1 VSALD
6 FLSPDLADTGLE
18 ARSALARETLAAG
31 ARVESRDGWQIATG
45 YGDRDAEIGA
55 IETTVALVDCS
66 HLGTLELQASER
78 ALDALSSLPSLG
90 ELATRAQDAWWC
102 RVTPT
107 RALLL
112 SEPSATRALRG
123 RIGGELDGQLL
134 DVTGAYA
141 KLALAGP
148 LARDAL
154 ARFCALDLRP
164 RVVPAGGFRPGSLA
178 RTPGAVL
185 REAEQRYLLLF
196 GAAYAG
202 YVWSVVADAVEQLGG
217 RPAGVD
223 TLAEAAPLRA
233 KEGRVDA

>member
-6 FLSPDLADTGLE
+6 FLSPDLADAGLA
-18 ARSALARETLAAG
+18 ARSALARETLATG
-31 ARVESRDGWQIATG
+31 ARVESRDGWELAVG
-45 YGDRDAEIGA
+45 YGDRDAELGGIA
-55 IETTVALVDCS
+55 ATVALVDCS
-66 HLGTLELQASER
+66 QLGTLELQASEHT
-78 ALDALSSLPSLG
+78 LDELAPLPHLG
-90 ELATRAQDAWWC
+90 DLATRAQSAWWC

-112 SEPSATRALRG
+112 SEPSATPSLRT
-123 RIGGELDGQLL
+123 RIDGELDGHLL

-141 KLALAGP
+141 KLTLAGP

-164 RVVPAGGFRPGSLA
+164 HLVPVGGFRPGSLA

-185 REAEQRYLLLF
+185 HEAEQRYLLIF
-196 GAAYAG
+196 GAAYAS

-217 RPAGVD
+217 RTAGVD
-223 TLAEAAPLRA
+223 ALVEAAPLCA
-233 KEGRVDA
+233 EQGRNDA